1 MAFDL
6 ERGIEVLERTPA
18 VLDALLGGLSDAW
31 TTGNEGPE
39 TWSPYDVV
47 GHLIHGDRN
56 DWLGRAAIILSDRA
70 DKTFVPF
77 NRFAE
82 FEESKGKSL
91 ADLLAEFKVVR
102 ADSIVRLRGLR
113 LTPADMERTGTHPT
127 FGTVTLGQL
136 LSTWVVHDLDHLVQT
151 SRVMAKQVGS
161 DVGPWVAFLK
171 VLRQN

>member
-6 ERGIEVLERTPA
+6 GRGIEVLERTPA
-18 VLDALLGGLSDAW
+18 VLEALLGGLSETW

-56 DWLGRAAIILSDRA
+56 DWLGRAEIILSTKA
-70 DKTFVPF
+70 DKTFTPF
-77 NRFAE
+77 NRFAQ
-82 FEESKGKSL
+82 FEESKGKTL
-91 ADLLAEFKVVR
+91 ADLLVEFRKVR
-102 ADSIVRLRGLR
+102 AESLVRLRALH
-113 LTPADMERTGTHPT
+113 LTPADLERTGTHPT

-136 LSTWVVHDLDHLVQT
+136 LATWVVHDLDHLVQT

-161 DVGPWVAFLK
+161 DVGPWLAFLK
-171 VLRQN
+171 VLRQS